1 MKKMLLTVIFII
13 VLALLV
19 LAGCVS
25 FSTNIPDLND
35 TTDDI
40 SSIEEPVTYEPAT
53 HYVPATDEL
62 GEDVTDAE
70 GSQVYVPV
78 TDEPSGVYET
88 TAYDP
93 GMQGQQNVPTTQGQQ
108 NVPTTQGQQNVP
120 TTKAQ
125 QNVPTTKAQQNV
137 PTTQGQQNVPTTQA
151 SVSAANEY
159 DIFRSGTFYA
169 KGQMKDEEGVN
180 PLEMAI
186 TPDSIY
192 MLTKFDNTNMAIL
205 VSSGKTYLIYPQG
218 KAYLEMSST
227 VMNMMGLNTD
237 DLISS
242 DGLGFSD
249 MEPLNKAQG
258 TSKATLNGQN
268 CTVYSFAKAD
278 GSTSKVYM
286 NGNKLVGIEAYEGT
300 RITSATYFDFIT
312 ASVPAD
318 KINPDTSYKKTG
330 IFDFMS
336 MLGEVLE

>member
-1 MKKMLLTVIFII
+1 MYYLCGRKEIMKKMLLTVIFII

-93 GMQGQQNVPTTQGQQ
+93 GM
-108 NVPTTQGQQNVP
+108 
-120 TTKAQ
+120 
-125 QNVPTTKAQQNV
+125 
-137 PTTQGQQNVPTTQA
+137 QGQQNVPTTQA

>member
-93 GMQGQQNVPTTQGQQ
+93 GMQG
-108 NVPTTQGQQNVP
+108 
-120 TTKAQ
+120 
-125 QNVPTTKAQQNV
+125 QQNV

>member
-1 MKKMLLTVIFII
+1 
-13 VLALLV
+13 
-19 LAGCVS
+19 
-25 FSTNIPDLND
+25 
-35 TTDDI
+35 
-40 SSIEEPVTYEPAT
+40 
-53 HYVPATDEL
+53 
-62 GEDVTDAE
+62 
-70 GSQVYVPV
+70 
-78 TDEPSGVYET
+78 
-88 TAYDP
+88 
-93 GMQGQQNVPTTQGQQ
+93 
-108 NVPTTQGQQNVP
+108 
-120 TTKAQ
+120 
-125 QNVPTTKAQQNV
+125 
-137 PTTQGQQNVPTTQA
+137 
-151 SVSAANEY
+151 
-159 DIFRSGTFYA
+159 
-169 KGQMKDEEGVN
+169 MKDEEGVN